1 MHPSCQCTSALWFP
15 QGLITGLNVSELA
28 EPAAIVAELGNM
40 EIGGVPPQV
49 TVMVAVFCP
58 PESAWEIAV
67 NVTCGVP
74 WAGAV

>member
-1 MHPSCQCTSALWFP
+1 MQFSCQCTSAPWFP
-15 QGLITGLNVSELA
+15 QGFTTGLNVSGLA
-28 EPAAIVAELGNM
+28 EPAAIVAELGNI
-40 EIGGVPPQV
+40 EIEGVPPQV
-49 TVMVAVFCP
+49 TMMVAMFCA